1 MLTLSNL
8 AIRRGAHLLFE
19 QASLSI
25 HRGNRV
31 GVTGANGS
39 GKSSLFA
46 LILNELQSDA
56 GELELPPNTVIAH
69 VAQETPAVE
78 QSALDYVL
86 DGDRELRA
94 TQQQLVQAEA
104 SNDGHAQALCHTKLA
119 DIDAYTADARAGKL
133 LLGLG
138 FKSEQLQHRVSQ
150 FSGGW
155 RMRLN
160 LAQALMCRSDLLLLD
175 EPTNHLDLDAV
186 IWLEQWLLNYSGT
199 LLLISHDRDFLDR
212 VCTHIVH
219 IEQQRLKLYSGN
231 YSAFEKMRAEHLAL
245 QQSQFEKQQREIEHI
260 ESFIRRFKAKASKA
274 KQAQGRVKA
283 LERMELIA
291 AAHIDSPFHFKFYK
305 PAKTPHPLMTLDKVD
320 VGYADVK
327 ILKSV
332 SLSLLPGDRIALL
345 GHNGAGK
352 STLIKLLAGE
362 LPVQSG
368 EFIQSS
374 ELKIGYFAQHQLEQ
388 LDPHASALLHLQ
400 RLDPKLSEQQ
410 IRTYLGGYNFHG
422 DRVLEPVAP
431 FSGGE
436 KARLVLALL
445 IYQRP
450 NLLLLD
456 EPTNHLDLE
465 MRHALSMALQDFEGA
480 MVLVSH
486 DRHLLRSV
494 SDQFL
499 LVDQGRVRVFNED
512 LDAYRNW
519 LLQPEKTLEG
529 KVDEARQTQAA
540 VSGSGHGSDT
550 TPQNKKLQR
559 QQQAEQRQKL
569 QPLKKQLNKLES
581 EMQQLQQA
589 LQASEEA
596 LAQPEI
602 YAAQNLQQMQA
613 LSQQRAELSGQLE
626 EVEEAWLQ
634 ISEEL
639 EHLAEEIIR

>member
-31 GVTGANGS
+31 GVTGANGC

-46 LILNELQSDA
+46 LILNRLHSDA
-56 GELELPPNTVIAH
+56 GELELPPHTVIAH

-78 QSALDYVL
+78 KSALDYVL
-86 DGDRELRA
+86 DGDRELRE
-94 TQQQLVQAEA
+94 TEQQLAQAETA
-104 SNDGHAQALCHTKLA
+104 NDGHAQALCHTKLA

-138 FKSEQLQHRVSQ
+138 FKPEQLQQRVSQ

-186 IWLEQWLLNYSGT
+186 IWLEQWLLNYTGT

-219 IEQQRLKLYSGN
+219 IEQQRLKLYTGN

-245 QQSQFEKQQREIEHI
+245 QQSQYEKQQREIEHI

-291 AAHIDSPFHFKFYK
+291 AAHIDSPFHFQFFK
-305 PAKTPHPLMTLDKVD
+305 PGKMPHPLMTLDNVD
-320 VGYADVK
+320 VGYGEVK

-332 SLSLLPGDRIALL
+332 GLSLLPGDRIALL

-352 STLIKLLAGE
+352 STLIKVLAGE
-362 LPVQSG
+362 LAVQCGDFS
-368 EFIQSS
+368 QSS

-388 LDPHASALLHLQ
+388 LDSQASALLHMQ

-422 DRVLEPVAP
+422 DRVLEAVAP

-499 LVDQGRVRVFNED
+499 LVDQGRVSVFNED

-519 LLQPEKTLEG
+519 LMQPKDTAS
-529 KVDEARQTQAA
+529 DAAAAAHAPAA
-540 VSGSGHGSDT
+540 VSGHGLDT
-550 TPQNKKLQR
+550 TPQNKKAQR

-569 QPLKKQLNKLES
+569 QPLKKQLNQLEKQ
-581 EMQQLQQA
+581 MQQLQQA
-589 LQASEEA
+589 LQASEDA

-602 YAAQNLQQMQA
+602 YDAQNLQQMQA
-613 LSQQRAELSGQLE
+613 LSQQRADLSRQLE
-626 EVEEAWLQ
+626 QVEEDWLLK
-634 ISEEL
+634 SEEL
-639 EHLAEEIIR
+639 ELLAEEIAR